1 MLSLGEVT
9 IMRLLIIED
18 DIQLAHV
25 MKEGLT
31 KRGFTVDIAN
41 TGIDGEEKALVNGY
55 DAILLDLN
63 LPDKDGLDILTFLRE
78 QGLQTPIVII
88 SARHAVAQRALGLNS
103 GADDY
108 ITKPFDFVELEAR
121 IQAVIRRSYGR
132 TKNEIIIGRTLI
144 DPNKRKVSVEG
155 IEINLSAKEFDILE
169 YLARRHPDVVSS
181 EDIVEHVYD
190 EYFDPFSS
198 VLRVHIANLRK
209 KLTAVSG
216 EGLLITIKGKGYRL
230 CVDE

>member
-1 MLSLGEVT
+1 
-9 IMRLLIIED
+9 MRLLIIED

>member
-1 MLSLGEVT
+1 
-9 IMRLLIIED
+9 MRLLVIED
-18 DIQLAHV
+18 DKELALV
-25 MKEGLT
+25 MKEGLEEH
-31 KRGFTVDIAN
+31 GFTVDVSN
-41 TGIDGEEKALVNGY
+41 TSIEGEEKALANGY

-78 QGLQTPIVII
+78 QDLHTPIVII
-88 SARHAVAQRALGLNS
+88 TARHEVAERARGLNS

-108 ITKPFDFVELEAR
+108 IIKPFDFVELKAR

-132 TKNEIIIGRTLI
+132 TKNEINIGRLRI
-144 DPNKRKVSVEG
+144 DPNMRKAYVDGS
-155 IEINLSAKEFDILE
+155 EISLSAKEFDILE
-169 YLARRHPDVVSS
+169 YLASRYPDVVSS

-190 EYFDPFSS
+190 EFFDPFSS

-216 EGLLITIKGKGYRL
+216 EGLLTTVKGKGYRL
-230 CVDE
+230 CGEK